1 MSTPIPEILDRAE
14 RLYRDLALGAVR
26 DWKATTGGLAV
37 GFLPIWAPRELLHSQ
52 GVLPVG
58 LMGGGEDVEIIRGD
72 AFYQSYICHLPRSVV
87 ELGLG
92 GQLDVLDGVLF
103 PAICDVIRNLSG
115 VWMMKFP
122 DKLVRY
128 LDVPQDF
135 DREVNSRCIPVRECP
150 CQLLQRKG
158 RIDLK
163 HLHSSSARLLFPP
176 GQNTCTG
183 KAKVGEL
190 ILGLPL
196 DRLFGL
202 FYRFI
207 KPSGL
212 VVRQTQ
218 ADEELGRGKRI
229 HTYRLLK

>member
-1 MSTPIPEILDRAE
+1 MTAAPIPEILERAE

-26 DWKATTGGLAV
+26 EWKASTGGLAV

-58 LMGGGEDVEIIRGD
+58 LMGGGEDIEIIRGD
-72 AFYQSYICHLPRSVV
+72 AFYQSYICHLPRSIV

-115 VWMMKFP
+115 VWQMSFP

-135 DREVNSRCIPVRECP
+135 
-150 CQLLQRKG
+150 
-158 RIDLK
+158 
-163 HLHSSSARLLFPP
+163 
-176 GQNTCTG
+176 
-183 KAKVGEL
+183 
-190 ILGLPL
+190 
-196 DRLFGL
+196 
-202 FYRFI
+202 
-207 KPSGL
+207 
-212 VVRQTQ
+212 
-218 ADEELGRGKRI
+218 
-229 HTYRLLK
+229 